1 MSGNITY
8 SIYHNISII
17 KLLKSDI
24 NHTELFIRKS
34 RVLKVLNSYHD
45 RNPSTTF
52 DVANF
57 DEFVESN
64 KDLIFSGV
72 KLFTV

>member
-1 MSGNITY
+1 MEILH
-8 SIYHNISII
+8 I
-17 KLLKSDI
+17 
-24 NHTELFIRKS
+24 LFIRNNQNSNVKHTDLFVWKS

>member
-1 MSGNITY
+1 MEILH
-8 SIYHNISII
+8 I
-17 KLLKSDI
+17 
-24 NHTELFIRKS
+24 LFIRNNQNSNIKHTDLFVWKS
-34 RVLKVLNSYHD
+34 RLLKVINSYHD

>member
-1 MSGNITY
+1 MEILH
-8 SIYHNISII
+8 I
-17 KLLKSDI
+17 
-24 NHTELFIRKS
+24 LFIRNNQNSNIKHTDLFVWKS
-34 RVLKVLNSYHD
+34 RVLTVLNSYHD

-64 KDLIFSGV
+64 KDLIFSVV

>member
-1 MSGNITY
+1 MALGSRCY
-8 SIYHNISII
+8 V
-17 KLLKSDI
+17 K
-24 NHTELFIRKS
+24 HTELFIRKS

-45 RNPSTTF
+45 RNPSATF

>member
-1 MSGNITY
+1 MFIQEATFIPDSRV
-8 SIYHNISII
+8 SIRRYI
-17 KLLKSDI
+17 
-24 NHTELFIRKS
+24 FIWKS
-34 RVLKVLNSYHD
+34 RVLNVLNSYHD

>member
-1 MSGNITY
+1 MLQNIRTHRKGGKKP
-8 SIYHNISII
+8 INI
-17 KLLKSDI
+17 K
-24 NHTELFIRKS
+24 HTELFIWKS
-34 RVLKVLNSYHD
+34 RALKVLNSYHD